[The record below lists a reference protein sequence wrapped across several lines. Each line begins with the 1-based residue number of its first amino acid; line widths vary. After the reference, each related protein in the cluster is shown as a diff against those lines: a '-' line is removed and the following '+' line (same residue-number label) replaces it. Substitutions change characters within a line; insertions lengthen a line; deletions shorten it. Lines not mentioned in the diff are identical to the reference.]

1 MYLHFVMEDGG
12 YSTKAGQPLSNPNN
26 ISFAGLARASGY
38 AAACELDSIEEFV
51 TDVEDIL

>member
-1 MYLHFVMEDGG
+1 MYLHLVMEDGG
-12 YSTKAGQPLSNPNN
+12 YTTKAGESISNANN

-38 AAACELDSIEEFV
+38 AAAYEFDSIEEFV